1 MTSSTKQLNEYIKRM
16 AHQVLMEEFV
26 SPLRLKEYARR
37 QWQHNHL
44 SESGFLTEDSTGQN
58 PGSESLVNLI
68 KADQW
73 DTPDPQEFLASLT
86 SGKRSEML
94 TPYSAG
100 ELAKMHLFKV
110 RGSNAGFAI
119 KSDGDIVAVHNNTG
133 VGGIGGELI
142 KAAKRNGGVK
152 LDHFDGFLTGFY
164 ERFGFKVVSH
174 EPFNDDYAPQGW
186 KYTPVDFLDPGQS
199 IYAKEARNIPEEQWS
214 PKLVAAKQRYDT
226 GKPDVV
232 YRHA

>member
-1 MTSSTKQLNEYIKRM
+1 MTGSTRKLNEYVKRL

-26 SPLRLKEYARR
+26 SPLRLSEYARR
-37 QWQHNHL
+37 YWQHNHL

-58 PGSESLVNLI
+58 PGSENLVNLI
-68 KADQW
+68 KTEQW
-73 DTPDPQEFLASLT
+73 EQSNPKNFLHSLT

-110 RGSNAGFAI
+110 RDYNAGFAI

-164 ERFGFKVVSH
+164 EKFGFKVVSH

-186 KYTPVDFLDPGQS
+186 KYTPIDFFDPQQS
-199 IYAKEARNIPEEQWS
+199 VYAKEANSIPEEQW
-214 PKLVAAKQRYDT
+214 PQELIDAKVRYEA

-232 YRHA
+232 YRHI

>member
-1 MTSSTKQLNEYIKRM
+1 MATSRKELNEYLKRT
-16 AHQVLMEEFV
+16 AHQVLMEEFI
-26 SPLRLKEYARR
+26 SPMRIKEYSRR
-37 QWQHNHL
+37 AWQHGHL
-44 SESGFLTEDSTGQN
+44 SEADFLAEDAAGQM
-58 PGSESLVNLI
+58 GSDDLGSLI
-68 KADQW
+68 KTDQW
-73 DTPDPQEFLASLT
+73 EQSNPQSFLASLN

-100 ELAKMHLFKV
+100 ELSKMRLYKV
-110 RGSNAGFAI
+110 QGFNAGFAV

-164 ERFGFKVVSH
+164 ERFGFKVASH

-186 KYTPVDFLDPGQS
+186 KYTPIDFLDPTQS
-199 IYAKEARNIPEEQWS
+199 VYARQASTTPEEQW
-214 PKLVAAKQRYDT
+214 PQELVDAKARYEA

>member
-1 MTSSTKQLNEYIKRM
+1 MTHSSKQINEYIKRLT
-16 AHQVLMEEFV
+16 HQILMEDFI
-26 SPLRLKEYARR
+26 SPLRLKEYSRR
-37 QWQHNHL
+37 YWQHNHL
-44 SESGFLTEDSTGQN
+44 TESGFLTEDSVGQN
-58 PGSESLVNLI
+58 SGSDSLVSLI
-68 KADQW
+68 KTDQW
-73 DTPDPQEFLASLT
+73 EQPNPESFFRSLT

-94 TPYSAG
+94 TPYSVA
-100 ELAKMHLFKV
+100 ELAKMQLFKV
-110 RGSNAGFAI
+110 NGYNAGFAI

-186 KYTPVDFLDPGQS
+186 KYTPIDFFDPQQS
-199 IYAKEARNIPEEQWS
+199 VYAKQANSTPEEQW
-214 PKLVAAKQRYDT
+214 PQELIDAKARYEA

-232 YRHA
+232 YRHI